1 MVQNLSIKEA
11 IKALNKTKHKIT
23 MDLPYTTLDVYIQ
36 KNDLLQQLR
45 KLKHLDKKDMYIN
58 LYYFMDN
65 TVNLSIHEGF

>member
-36 KNDLLQQLR
+36 KNDLLKQLR